1 MEINSSIFIQDL
13 CRKNIMLKT
22 TQRRNQLTYF
32 CMYVSPFG
40 VRRDRMQDKTK
51 WNYKKIGQKSGK
63 LINETDTKF
72 CLLYNSICKN

>member
-51 WNYKKIGQKSGK
+51 
-63 LINETDTKF
+63 
-72 CLLYNSICKN
+72 